1 MKPKI
6 SIRLDEELLERLKK
20 VAEKE
25 NRTMTNLIETTLL
38 AVFPEEVVEED
49 K

>member
-38 AVFPEEVVEED
+38 AAFPEEVVEED